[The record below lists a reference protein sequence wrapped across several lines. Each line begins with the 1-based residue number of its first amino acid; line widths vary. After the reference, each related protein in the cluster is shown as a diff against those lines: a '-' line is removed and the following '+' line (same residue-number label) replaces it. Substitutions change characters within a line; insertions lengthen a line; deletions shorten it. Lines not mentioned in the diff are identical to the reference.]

1 MCISKKLETDDTEA
15 LKVALDLLTK
25 QLQEIRR
32 AVPQTAVT
40 ELQKVTLWFSPEYP
54 GVPPRAEYHPG
65 AGWLRDHG
73 RDPAMV
79 KGLEFTN
86 VRIFAAETR
95 RMPNFALHELAHAYH
110 DQVLGNSNQEVLAAF
125 ERAKATGRYVRVERQ
140 DSEGRKTKDRAYA
153 LTSPQEYFAETT
165 EAYFA
170 KNDFQPFDRE
180 ELKAFDR
187 AAFELLGALWKC
199 DQQQLS
205 TLQAIQPQWKFPRR
219 HSLLRASY
227 EAHELVCEG
236 GTNGWTPTLPCA
248 QTAHIRHVG

>member
-1 MCISKKLETDDTEA
+1 MKSPLRDIAIFAVLFQTASLATAPLNAITQAPTQTKPPDSQSTWAVRDIEGWRVCISKKLETEDTEA
-15 LKVALDLLTK
+15 LKVALNLLTQ

-32 AVPQTAVT
+32 VVPQAAVT

-79 KGLEFTN
+79 KGVEFTN

-125 ERAKATGRYVRVERQ
+125 ERAKAAGRYDRVERQ
-140 DSEGRKTKDRAYA
+140 DSEGRRTMDRAYA

-165 EAYFA
+165 EAYFT

-180 ELKAFDR
+180 ELKAFDP

-199 DQQQLS
+199 HQ
-205 TLQAIQPQWKFPRR
+205 
-219 HSLLRASY
+219 
-227 EAHELVCEG
+227 
-236 GTNGWTPTLPCA
+236 
-248 QTAHIRHVG
+248 